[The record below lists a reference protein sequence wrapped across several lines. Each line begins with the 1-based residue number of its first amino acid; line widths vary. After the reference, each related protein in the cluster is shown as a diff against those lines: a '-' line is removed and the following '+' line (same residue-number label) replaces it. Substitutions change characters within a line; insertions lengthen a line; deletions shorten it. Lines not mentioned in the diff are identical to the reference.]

1 MKESAHTRGD
11 GAGSGSPGYAA
22 RGSAVVIRAEGREHL
37 EAVVATMRRTCDDPQ
52 VPTVVTGEDESFAV
66 VCFLV
71 DGRWQVELLPDRLT
85 EDVDGLL
92 ATVSGQPSEVPAIV
106 LVDIGDD
113 FFVAVRNIGQRLL
126 LSDVTA
132 AAVDPLAR
140 QVCEHLELDIP
151 EDDEMDDIWPAGELD
166 LFADLGMD
174 GMEVGALLS
183 DLDAYA
189 DEQLLAL
196 ARRLG
201 FGEAFSR
208 VVDVVLR

>member
-1 MKESAHTRGD
+1 MAS
-11 GAGSGSPGYAA
+11 
-22 RGSAVVIRAEGREHL
+22 
-37 EAVVATMRRTCDDPQ
+37 
-52 VPTVVTGEDESFAV
+52 VVTGEGESFAV
-66 VCFLV
+66 VCHREEGL
-71 DGRWQVELLPDRLT
+71 WQVELLPERLT

-92 ATVSGQPSEVPAIV
+92 AAVSGQPSEVPAIV

-113 FFVAVRNIGQRLL
+113 FFVAARNVGGRRMLL

-140 QVCEHLELDIP
+140 QVCEELDVDIP
-151 EDDEMDDIWPAGELD
+151 EDDDMAEVWPAGDLD
-166 LFADLGMD
+166 LFTDLGM
-174 GMEVGALLS
+174 GSMEVGALLS

-201 FGEAFSR
+201 FGEAFGR
-208 VVDVVLR
+208 VVDVAVR

>member
-1 MKESAHTRGD
+1 MTG
-11 GAGSGSPGYAA
+11 GPQYVAGQ
-22 RGSAVVIRAEGREHL
+22 
-37 EAVVATMRRTCDDPQ
+37 VVARVRRTCDDPP
-52 VPTVVTGEDESFAV
+52 VPSVETGQDESFAV
-66 VCFLV
+66 VCFR
-71 DGRWQVELLPDRLT
+71 DEGRWQVELLPERLT

-92 ATVSGQPSEVPAIV
+92 AAVSGQPSEVPAIV
-106 LVDIGDD
+106 LVDVGDD
-113 FFVAVRNIGQRLL
+113 FFVAVRNVGARLL

-140 QVCEHLELDIP
+140 QVCDRLDVEVP
-151 EDDEMDDIWPAGELD
+151 DDDEMDDVWPAGELD

-174 GMEVGALLS
+174 AMEVGALLS

>member
-1 MKESAHTRGD
+1 MKS
-11 GAGSGSPGYAA
+11 
-22 RGSAVVIRAEGREHL
+22 
-37 EAVVATMRRTCDDPQ
+37 VVATAIRVWDDPPM
-52 VPTVVTGEDESFAV
+52 PTVETGQDESFAV
-66 VCFLV
+66 VCFR
-71 DGRWQVELLPDRLT
+71 DEGRWQVELLPERLT

-92 ATVSGQPSEVPAIV
+92 AAVSGQPSEVPAIV

-140 QVCEHLELDIP
+140 QVCDRLAVDVP
-151 EDDEMDDIWPAGELD
+151 DDDEMDDVWPVGELD

-174 GMEVGALLS
+174 AMEVGALLA

>member
-1 MKESAHTRGD
+1 M
-11 GAGSGSPGYAA
+11 
-22 RGSAVVIRAEGREHL
+22 
-37 EAVVATMRRTCDDPQ
+37 VALAPRVCDDPP
-52 VPTVVTGEDESFAV
+52 VPAVVTGEDESFAV
-66 VCFLV
+66 VCYR
-71 DGRWQVELLPDRLT
+71 DEGRWQVELLPERLT
-85 EDVDGLL
+85 EDVRGLL
-92 ATVSGQPSEVPAIV
+92 ATVAGQVSEVPAIV

-113 FFVAVRNIGQRLL
+113 FFVAARNLGGCEMLL

-140 QVCEHLELDIP
+140 QVLEHLDLDIP
-151 EDDEMDDIWPAGELD
+151 DDDEMDDVWPAGDLD
-166 LFADLGMD
+166 LFADLGVD
-174 GMEVGALLS
+174 AMEVGALLS

-201 FGEAFSR
+201 FGDAFTR

>member
-1 MKESAHTRGD
+1 MTGD
-11 GAGSGSPGYAA
+11 N
-22 RGSAVVIRAEGREHL
+22 
-37 EAVVATMRRTCDDPQ
+37 
-52 VPTVVTGEDESFAV
+52 ESFAV
-66 VCFLV
+66 VCYREE
-71 DGRWQVELLPDRLT
+71 GSWQVELLPERLT

-92 ATVSGQPSEVPAIV
+92 ATVAGQPSDVPAIV

-113 FFVAVRNIGQRLL
+113 FFVAARNVGGRRMLL

-140 QVCEHLELDIP
+140 QVCERLDLEIP
-151 EDDEMDDIWPAGELD
+151 DDDEMEEVWPAGDLD
-166 LFADLGMD
+166 LFGDLGMSA
-174 GMEVGALLS
+174 MEVGALLS

-201 FGEAFSR
+201 FGAAFTR
-208 VVDVVLR
+208 VVDVVVR

>member
-1 MKESAHTRGD
+1 
-11 GAGSGSPGYAA
+11 
-22 RGSAVVIRAEGREHL
+22 
-37 EAVVATMRRTCDDPQ
+37 MRWTCDDPR
-52 VPTVVTGEDESFAV
+52 VSTVVTGEDESFAV
-66 VCFLV
+66 VCFLAE
-71 DGRWQVELLPDRLT
+71 GRWEVELLPDRLT

-92 ATVSGQPSEVPAIV
+92 AAVSGQPSEVPAIV

-140 QVCEHLELDIP
+140 QVCEHLDLDIP
-151 EDDEMDDIWPAGELD
+151 EDDEMDDIWPAGELE

-208 VVDVVLR
+208 VVDVVVR